1 VVIAGAIINLN
12 SNLGRGR
19 NINTCSSVDHDCIF
33 GEFCHLAVGAHM
45 CGTVKV
51 GDSVWICA
59 GELVIKDIYISGIY
73 IGVLVKKENETFKF

>member
-1 VVIAGAIINLN
+1 
-12 SNLGRGR
+12 
-19 NINTCSSVDHDCIF
+19 
-33 GEFCHLAVGAHM
+33 M